1 MDFIKILQ
9 SLEELIYEA
18 MTWLLFYPRTLW
30 RSIRHPIQ
38 LLEYSQ
44 RELGD
49 TPSQQFTDLISP
61 PLFLMI
67 TILLSHGVELAA
79 HQHLPEAST
88 AAGRAIAASE
98 QNLLLLRCILFAIY
112 PLMFA
117 SRRLKRQGIPVD
129 RDALRSPFYAQCYVA
144 APAAF
149 VIGIGTILG
158 RTHDLKLQIVG
169 SAITLLAILW
179 YIGVEATWLKIQ
191 LGIGRARAT
200 LAAFRTWLAATVINS
215 LVSLAILGI

>member
-1 MDFIKILQ
+1 MDFLKILQ
-9 SLEELIYEA
+9 SLEELIYEV
-18 MTWLLFYPRTLW
+18 MTWLVFYPRTLW
-30 RSIRHPIQ
+30 RSVRHPIRM
-38 LLEYSQ
+38 LEYSQ

-49 TPSQQFTDLISP
+49 KPSQQFTDLISP

-67 TILLSHGVELAA
+67 TILLSHAIEVAA

-117 SRRLKRQGIPVD
+117 SRRLKRQNVEID
-129 RDALRSPFYAQCYVA
+129 RETLRSPFYAQCYVA

-158 RTHDLKLQIVG
+158 RSQDVEWQLAG
-169 SAITLLAILW
+169 SAIAMAAVFW
-179 YIGVEATWLKIQ
+179 YIGVEAVWLKKQ
-191 LGIGRARAT
+191 LGIGTAKAGW
-200 LAAFRTWLAATVINS
+200 AAFRTWLAATVINS
-215 LVSLAILGI
+215 AVSLAILGT